1 MAAAVISRNRSSEV
15 SLIMTRASSG
25 SSLFDDSRMDKTL
38 LLNLEL
44 KRNERRRNLR
54 YRNSAT
60 WDSENVKQ
68 NQVCPDLSMIFNLFC
83 WYDLKFP
90 NFWKSFAFTYIY
102 FLGCL
107 ASYRQCI
114 TFQENQAERMSMLQG
129 FWMSF
134 AWNPKLR
141 HWNNCLGRL

>member
-68 NQVCPDLSMIFNLFC
+68 NQVCPDLSMIFNLLC
-83 WYDLKFP
+83 CHDLKCH
-90 NFWKSFAFTYIY
+90 NFSKSFASTMFI
-102 FLGCL
+102 FLV
-107 ASYRQCI
+107 SSNI
-114 TFQENQAERMSMLQG
+114 VVMF
-129 FWMSF
+129 
-134 AWNPKLR
+134 
-141 HWNNCLGRL
+141 

>member
-68 NQVCPDLSMIFNLFC
+68 NQVCPDLPMIFNSLCFH
-83 WYDLKFP
+83 DLKFGVVH
-90 NFWKSFAFTYIY
+90 KLSYACFTV
-102 FLGCL
+102 FDHPT
-107 ASYRQCI
+107 
-114 TFQENQAERMSMLQG
+114 TFGVIQ
-129 FWMSF
+129 
-134 AWNPKLR
+134 
-141 HWNNCLGRL
+141 

>member
-54 YRNSAT
+54 YRNSTT

-68 NQVCPDLSMIFNLFC
+68 NQVCPDLPMIFNSLC
-83 WYDLKFP
+83 CHDLKFP
-90 NFWKSFAFTYIY
+90 NFWKSFASKIVLFY
-102 FLGCL
+102 L
-107 ASYRQCI
+107 Q
-114 TFQENQAERMSMLQG
+114 QNQAE
-129 FWMSF
+129 
-134 AWNPKLR
+134 
-141 HWNNCLGRL
+141 

>member
-68 NQVCPDLSMIFNLFC
+68 NQVCPDLSMIFNSLCFH
-83 WYDLKFP
+83 DLKFP
-90 NFWKSFAFTYIY
+90 NFSKSVSSEIFI
-102 FLGCL
+102 FLV
-107 ASYRQCI
+107 SPY
-114 TFQENQAERMSMLQG
+114 SMFRG
-129 FWMSF
+129 
-134 AWNPKLR
+134 
-141 HWNNCLGRL
+141 

>member
-68 NQVCPDLSMIFNLFC
+68 NQVGADLSLIFNSLC
-83 WYDLKFP
+83 CHDMKFP
-90 NFWKSFAFTYIY
+90 TFWKSFASKVVLFYLLIKSSRVIGYTAGVLNV
-102 FLGCL
+102 FC
-107 ASYRQCI
+107 
-114 TFQENQAERMSMLQG
+114 
-129 FWMSF
+129 
-134 AWNPKLR
+134 
-141 HWNNCLGRL
+141 